1 MDILSLIKN
10 ILMFIM
16 RIINEYVLPN
26 LSAIVKTIVIIAV
39 ISVILRFVLPLIWH
53 NILVIIIKISDRKNH
68 SKGKD

>member
-53 NILVIIIKISDRKNH
+53 NILVIIIKISDCKNH